1 MPSHTRCIYTVVT
14 TSSAPTATSSAP
26 TAPGGRASSS
36 TVPPDAADL
45 AGGRCVAGALRR
57 AARAVTRHYDE
68 HLAPSGLT
76 IARFSLLST
85 LARMG
90 TPTLAAYARDLAMDR
105 TTLLR
110 NLRAVADEGL
120 VAVEPARG
128 GRSKTARLTGR
139 GAAALRRATPYWE
152 AAQRALGERVERED
166 VERVLS
172 LASKLNG

>member
-1 MPSHTRCIYTVVT
+1 MRCIYTVMT
-14 TSSAPTATSSAP
+14 ASSASSPASSAAF
-26 TAPGGRASSS
+26 APAGLAASPASA
-36 TVPPDAADL
+36 PAAPAGL

-139 GAAALRRATPYWE
+139 GAAALRRAKPYWH

-166 VERVLS
+166 IERVLS
-172 LASKLNG
+172 LAAKING